1 MRNWRVLTAI
11 AAVVLATLTGFLG
24 WQYLDD
30 ADSRAEADLEQV
42 EILVAQSTIQRG
54 TQGATTLDSEL
65 IKPQKWLK
73 RDVPASAVSPENAE
87 LLRPLFAS
95 GIIAEGVP
103 IVASDFVEAG
113 AIENTALQI
122 SEGKQAVTISVSDTS
137 GVARFITPGDT
148 VSMILTLDLGKLP
161 AENNPDEIKQAS
173 GKMTAYLLNGMKVLA
188 VGSTTTIGAAPATDT
203 NGDGKIDG
211 SDEAPATTA
220 AQSGLL
226 TFEATPREAEQIIH
240 AQSLG
245 AIYLTLNPPDFDVT
259 TFQTP
264 EEIVEQINL
273 FNQPLTKL
281 NKVIDQLSAAPQG

>member
-1 MRNWRVLTAI
+1 M
-11 AAVVLATLTGFLG
+11 LTGFLG

-54 TQGATTLDSEL
+54 AQGATALDAEL

-73 RDVPASAVSPENAE
+73 RDVPASAVSPQDVEA
-87 LLRPLFAS
+87 LRPLFAS
-95 GIIAEGVP
+95 GVIAEGVP

-188 VGSTTTIGAAPATDT
+188 VGQTTTIGTAPATDT

-211 SDEAPATTA
+211 NDEAPATA
-220 AQSGLL
+220 ALSGLL